1 MNVTQQGAV
10 ISDEMIR
17 QPIVCV
23 RLSTHISA
31 QGKVIE
37 RLDDGRVT
45 IDCSNMRYTG
55 YLISQRV

>member
-1 MNVTQQGAV
+1 MDVTQQGAV
-10 ISDEMIR
+10 ISDEMILP
-17 QPIVCV
+17 PIGCV

-31 QGKVIE
+31 QGGVIE

-55 YLISQRV
+55 YLINHRV